1 MTSKN
6 KRITTSRKS
15 VLKGIQSL
23 QKRISEHEAKILKI
37 QNSSFSED
45 LKEEKIGHWK
55 AEINAFNLNI
65 EKLSGRKNKNK
76 KK

>member
-1 MTSKN
+1 MWYNGRVKISKSN
-6 KRITTSRKS
+6 T
-15 VLKGIQSL
+15 
-23 QKRISEHEAKILKI
+23 EHEAKILKI